1 MLQGWLRQKCAAVKR
16 MQRESEEMTRRKV
29 FGGKEL
35 MELAQKRA
43 VSYSMEKRP
52 FGIASYLFCEIFRGV
67 GSISVGDKT
76 APQRSHHSG
85 FGIHHLL
92 SRSEQHHYYFI
103 QCCWC
108 AIQRLLIFL
117 AFDMSA
123 QGWRALY
130 DVHPRQRNDWTYQT
144 FFTYVTKLL
153 RNRFEPVT

>member
-16 MQRESEEMTRRKV
+16 MQREAEEMTRRKD
-29 FGGKEL
+29 FGGREL

-43 VSYSMEKRP
+43 VSYSMEKRS
-52 FGIASYLFCEIFRGV
+52 FGIASHLFCELFRGV

-103 QCCWC
+103 QCC
-108 AIQRLLIFL
+108 
-117 AFDMSA
+117 
-123 QGWRALY
+123 
-130 DVHPRQRNDWTYQT
+130 
-144 FFTYVTKLL
+144 
-153 RNRFEPVT
+153 